1 MDNVIIEQY
10 LPKVFQLRKQGMEL
24 SQISLQLEKQNL
36 SAETVNAIIQQWK
49 KIHYTKKRNQGFICI
64 GVGTFLMVFSFL
76 LSVLLFYSN
85 KSIEWALYG
94 ITFIGLSIT
103 FKGMVDILGW

>member
-1 MDNVIIEQY
+1 MDMVTIEYY
-10 LPKVFQLRKQGMEL
+10 LPKVFQLKKQGMDL
-24 SQISLQLEKQNL
+24 AQITQQLQKQNIP
-36 SAETVNAIIQQWK
+36 EDTVNAIIQQWK
-49 KIHYTKKRNQGFICI
+49 KIHYTKKRNRGFIYV

-76 LSVLLFYSN
+76 LSVVLFYSDRN
-85 KSIEWALYG
+85 IEWALYG